1 MAKKT
6 AKRIKHV
13 PQRTCV
19 GCRETLAK
27 RALIRVVRTP
37 DGVRVDPTGKL
48 AGRGA
53 YLHDRR
59 SCWERGLK
67 GSLARALK
75 VELTDQARE
84 GLRAF
89 MAALANEPDEPE
101 PGALHAETDPQ
112 LFSGS
117 NEGQTQ
123 AAGTPVVGA
132 ARAGAATH
140 PESHGETPERNV

>member
-27 RALIRVVRTP
+27 RGLIRVVRTEQ
-37 DGVRVDPTGKL
+37 GVRVDPTGKL

-59 SCWERGLK
+59 ACWERGLK
-67 GSLARALK
+67 GALSHALK
-75 VELTDQARE
+75 TELTDQDQE

-89 MAALANEPDEPE
+89 MAGLSDEPE
-101 PGALHAETDPQ
+101 QPETVEQADP
-112 LFSGS
+112 LGK
-117 NEGQTQ
+117 QTMK
-123 AAGTPVVGA
+123 P
-132 ARAGAATH
+132 
-140 PESHGETPERNV
+140 